1 MAYLSP
7 KDKQAAGD
15 TNGREFLEA
24 IDVAERSIGKVMVST
39 AQLLRTSAVGDALQG
54 SRVGMDSKKPVS
66 TVHGLTETW
75 TKTRKI
81 SPQTIG
87 QHVIHRTRMA
97 VCMTTTSGKNGLC

>member
-1 MAYLSP
+1 MAYLSL

-66 TVHGLTETW
+66 TLTETW

-87 QHVIHRTRMA
+87 QHVIHRTPMA